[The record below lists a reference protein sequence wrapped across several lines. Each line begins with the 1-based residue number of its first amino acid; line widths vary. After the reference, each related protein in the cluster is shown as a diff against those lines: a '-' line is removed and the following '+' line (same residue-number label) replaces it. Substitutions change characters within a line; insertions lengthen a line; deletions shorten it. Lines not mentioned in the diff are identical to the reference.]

1 VRFRTLLQLLN
12 IFSIKETSTIIF
24 NNWALFNGV
33 TIKDYRD
40 AWGYKHA
47 FQWSSEGTQDFSV
60 FHNIDAEAELTAL
73 LSEALN

>member
-1 VRFRTLLQLLN
+1 L
-12 IFSIKETSTIIF
+12 
-24 NNWALFNGV
+24 ALFNGV

-40 AWGYKHA
+40 AWGYKRA

-73 LSEALN
+73 LSEAFAAEIDREIIKQIWEIQ